1 MQTKRHYF
9 RNFGYWFFFLLG
21 ALLLGL
27 LLQTGLNIQN
37 VTPMLFTLAV
47 FCIALT
53 TRSYFWGISAS
64 LVSALIVNFAFS
76 CPYFDFDFALPENLS
91 SALVLM
97 AVTCVAGTLTA
108 RIRQQEL
115 REAESAQE
123 AARAKLLRA
132 ISHDLRTPLTTI
144 YGSSSTILE
153 SADKLSSEKQMA
165 LVAEIRSEADWLI
178 RMVENLLTVTRMDQS
193 GVSLNKTPIAAEELV
208 DAVLIQ
214 FRKRY
219 PQQPVTVELPEE
231 FICIPMD
238 PLLIQQVLSNLLE
251 NAVQHAEGMRH
262 LTLRVYPRGADAV
275 FEVQDDG
282 RGIPPQLLCKLF
294 SSPVSTPTLSSDGHR
309 SMGIGLSVCA
319 AIIRAHGGEIQ
330 AENSPKGGAL
340 FRFTLKMEVGD
351 HEQQ

>member
-1 MQTKRHYF
+1 
-9 RNFGYWFFFLLG
+9 
-21 ALLLGL
+21 
-27 LLQTGLNIQN
+27 
-37 VTPMLFTLAV
+37 MLF
-47 FCIALT
+47 
-53 TRSYFWGISAS
+53 RS
-64 LVSALIVNFAFS
+64 L
-76 CPYFDFDFALPENLS
+76 YFDFDFALPENLS

-115 REAESAQE
+115 LEAESAPE

-193 GVSLNKTPIAAEELV
+193 GVSLNKTPIAVEELV

-262 LTLRVYPRGADAV
+262 LTLRVY
-275 FEVQDDG
+275 Q
-282 RGIPPQLLCKLF
+282 
-294 SSPVSTPTLSSDGHR
+294 
-309 SMGIGLSVCA
+309 IG
-319 AIIRAHGGEIQ
+319 RAH
-330 AENSPKGGAL
+330 
-340 FRFTLKMEVGD
+340 V
-351 HEQQ
+351 

>member
-1 MQTKRHYF
+1 
-9 RNFGYWFFFLLG
+9 
-21 ALLLGL
+21 
-27 LLQTGLNIQN
+27 
-37 VTPMLFTLAV
+37 
-47 FCIALT
+47 
-53 TRSYFWGISAS
+53 
-64 LVSALIVNFAFS
+64 
-76 CPYFDFDFALPENLS
+76 
-91 SALVLM
+91 
-97 AVTCVAGTLTA
+97 
-108 RIRQQEL
+108 
-115 REAESAQE
+115 
-123 AARAKLLRA
+123 
-132 ISHDLRTPLTTI
+132 
-144 YGSSSTILE
+144 
-153 SADKLSSEKQMA
+153 
-165 LVAEIRSEADWLI
+165 
-178 RMVENLLTVTRMDQS
+178 MVENLLTVTRMDQS
-193 GVSLNKTPIAAEELV
+193 GVSLNKTPIAVEELV

-251 NAVQHAEGMRH
+251 NAVQHAEGMQH

-294 SSPVSTPTLSSDGHR
+294 SSPVSAPTLSSDGHR

-340 FRFTLKMEVGD
+340 FRFTLEMEVGD